1 MALPFSDG
9 KHFIRLYHS
18 LLVYI
23 NNKHKVLEGL
33 HHPDDF
39 FKLSP
44 EDILKL
50 KDKLYAAPDQID
62 SFVRDNPANLAS
74 EDLEIISPW
83 RHFKR
88 GKFYVIRY
96 LKNYT
101 VFLDEGHPAKAY
113 GVQELAVPLEKM
125 LGSNLPRLVQ
135 AILLPFKGQIIYDGT
150 FTSYNIYFGSG
161 MRRSINDSF
170 QQAKTSYG
178 IITTLPFSSEMSDPT
193 DSVKLKGLLRSQDS
207 RDIHWEEIEELK
219 NKSPDL
225 MAVYSEEMGRVHARV
240 YRKKLKE
247 IGVKEGWFGLI
258 DGMIIA
264 GGRTRDDVEK
274 SLKSLIPKEMMQLAH
289 IFQLKAK

>member
-1 MALPFSDG
+1 MAISYHDG
-9 KHFIRLYHS
+9 KHFIKLFHS
-18 LLVYI
+18 LLFYT
-23 NNKHKVLEGL
+23 NERHKVLESL

-50 KDKLYAAPDQID
+50 KDKLYDTPDQID
-62 SFVRDNPANLAS
+62 SFVIDNPANLAS
-74 EDLEIISPW
+74 EDLEIISSW

-88 GKFYVIRY
+88 GRFYVIRF

-101 VFLDEGHPAKAY
+101 VFLDEGHPARAY

-125 LGSNLPRLVQ
+125 LGCNLPRLVQ

-170 QQAKTSYG
+170 RQAKTSYG
-178 IITTLPFSSEMSDPT
+178 IITTLPFSSEMSSPT
-193 DSVKLKGLLRSQDS
+193 DSEKLRGLLRSQDS

-258 DGMIIA
+258 DGIIIT

-274 SLKSLIPKEMMQLAH
+274 SLKSLIPGEMMQLAH